1 MKKLIFVSI
10 LFALFFIGCVEETDD
25 SGIVVIRENMFIT
38 QINEINLNYRNYLGR
53 TIKLEGI
60 FKHNFWEDNNWFYV
74 IRNAPGCCGD
84 DGQVGLEVSWNADY
98 LNPEAEQRG
107 YPNAN
112 EWVEV
117 IGELK
122 SYTFLGTN
130 YIYLALSG
138 INVLETR
145 GAEFVTR

>member
-10 LFALFFIGCVEETDD
+10 LFALFIMGCSEKADD
-25 SGIVVIRENMFIT
+25 SGIVEIRENMFIT
-38 QINEINLNYRNYLGR
+38 QINDINLNYRSYLGR
-53 TIKLEGI
+53 TIKLEGF
-60 FKHNFWEDNNWFYV
+60 FKHNFWEEYNWFYV

-84 DGQVGLEVSWNADY
+84 DGEVGFEVSWNADY

-107 YPNAN
+107 YPNPD
-112 EWVEV
+112 EWVEA

-122 SYTFLGTN
+122 SYNFLGTN
-130 YIYLALSG
+130 HIYLALSEL
-138 INVLETR
+138 NVLETR